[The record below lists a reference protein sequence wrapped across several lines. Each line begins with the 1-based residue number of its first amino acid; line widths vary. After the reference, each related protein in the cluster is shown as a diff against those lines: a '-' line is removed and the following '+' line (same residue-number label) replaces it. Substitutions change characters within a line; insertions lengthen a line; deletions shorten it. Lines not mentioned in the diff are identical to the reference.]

1 MCVSSEEGVSLERQ
15 NVLNIL
21 ITSIVQ
27 SKYVIRKKQLDISK
41 HHWYVYEL
49 GSKGTPICLIRNHKM
64 YE

>member
-27 SKYVIRKKQLDISK
+27 SKKNNWIFLSIIDMFMNLVAK
-41 HHWYVYEL
+41 EL
-49 GSKGTPICLIRNHKM
+49 LFA
-64 YE
+64 